1 MRRSASNRNQ
11 PSSCFWFVLLRL
23 LISIIWSTVIDNS
36 RGVLSFPA
44 HTLAWKYDWSIG
56 WLCLLWLATLIT
68 WVLKRNSIQ
77 SRVLCQ
83 IVVEKLFFCS
93 QWFWNEVHRRISM
106 PNLFSGFSHTYLS
119 HCLPAVSDF
128 SQICLENLLNLLK
141 TPLWFVSRETGNKQL
156 ENCNRANTIIASRLP
171 TCIDVV
177 LFTVLRGNI
186 TWIIKHLGSTSEGLG
201 WWVTLTPSELEIYQV
216 IRHQGRNETWTI
228 FSTCLGS
235 FSCFVIKPITLLSF
249 STESEYLIFYCQL
262 DISVIR
268 KKRLMRMFFSQAVR
282 SHV

>member
-1 MRRSASNRNQ
+1 MLNCCR
-11 PSSCFWFVLLRL
+11 
-23 LISIIWSTVIDNS
+23 
-36 RGVLSFPA
+36 
-44 HTLAWKYDWSIG
+44 K
-56 WLCLLWLATLIT
+56 
-68 WVLKRNSIQ
+68 
-77 SRVLCQ
+77 
-83 IVVEKLFFCS
+83 VVFFCS
-93 QWFWNEVHRRISM
+93 QWFSNEVHRRISM

-119 HCLPAVSDF
+119 HCLLAVSDF

-141 TPLWFVSRETGNKQL
+141 TPFWFVWRETGNKQL
-156 ENCNRANTIIASRLP
+156 ENFNRANTIIASQLP

-186 TWIIKHLGSTSEGLG
+186 TWIIKHLGSTWEGLG
-201 WWVTLTPSELEIYQV
+201 WWVTLTPSELKIYQV

-249 STESEYLIFYCQL
+249 STESEHLNFHCQL

-268 KKRLMRMFFSQAVR
+268 KKRLMSVLFSQAVR